1 MRTDIIAR
9 QVSAL
14 AAAGLDALIS
24 CSPENFAYAT
34 GFVVPSQPLIRH
46 RHAMVV
52 ATGDGRCG
60 ILGVDMEATT
70 IRRREPDIPTAI
82 WAEFTDD
89 CMQVLARMLT
99 EMGLARSKIGIEM
112 DYLPAGDMARLQK
125 ALPGASFV
133 P

>member
-14 AAAGLDALIS
+14 ATAGLDALIS

-46 RHAMVV
+46 RHAMAIVT
-52 ATGDGRCG
+52 ADGRAE
-60 ILGVDMEATT
+60 LFAVDMESTT
-70 IRRREPDIPTAI
+70 VKRRAPDVPTTI

-89 CMQVLARMLT
+89 AMVVLADQL
-99 EMGLARSKIGIEM
+99 K
-112 DYLPAGDMARLQK
+112 RL
-125 ALPGASFV
+125 
-133 P
+133 